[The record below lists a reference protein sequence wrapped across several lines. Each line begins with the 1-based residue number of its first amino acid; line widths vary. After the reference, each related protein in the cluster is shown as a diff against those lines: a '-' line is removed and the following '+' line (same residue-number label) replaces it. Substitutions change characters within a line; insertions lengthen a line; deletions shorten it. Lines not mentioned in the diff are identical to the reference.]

1 MSLALSEMNETLAA
15 DLEEPLRMG
24 IGIHVGTVIIGEM
37 GYEKVSSL
45 TAIGDAVN
53 TASRLEGLS
62 KDYGAQLVF
71 SAGVTEPLS
80 VFVVEDAARLP
91 ALVDA

>member
-1 MSLALSEMNETLAA
+1 
-15 DLEEPLRMG
+15 MG

-71 SAGVTEPLS
+71 SAGVADKAGIDVSGFARRDAEVRGRTEPLS